1 MASRGRGSFTEVH
14 LCGGAMRRSLIQQV
28 NASHQRASKK
38 GRICMRNLKVAL
50 SMASLGFVLAA
61 TAVLATPG
69 PAGAIIHEMV
79 GANCSFNGP
88 PEPPGQA
95 GASNGQSF
103 VRALQSTGVISSI
116 VSTPTNVT
124 VNFDLSAP
132 PAKYVSAGFALTI
145 PDGFG
150 PGVSLT
156 LNPLPVLAGSNFPA
170 FVHCANLNPK
180 P

>member
-14 LCGGAMRRSLIQQV
+14 LCGGAMRRSLIQQGKRLSP
-28 NASHQRASKK
+28 ARFKK

-95 GASNGQSF
+95 GASNEIG
-103 VRALQSTGVISSI
+103 RASGRERGKIGGGLDQC
-116 VSTPTNVT
+116 
-124 VNFDLSAP
+124 
-132 PAKYVSAGFALTI
+132 K
-145 PDGFG
+145 
-150 PGVSLT
+150 
-156 LNPLPVLAGSNFPA
+156 
-170 FVHCANLNPK
+170 
-180 P
+180 

>member
-1 MASRGRGSFTEVH
+1 
-14 LCGGAMRRSLIQQV
+14 
-28 NASHQRASKK
+28 
-38 GRICMRNLKVAL
+38 MRNLKVAL

-88 PEPPGQA
+88 PEPSGQA

-103 VRALQSTGVISSI
+103 FRALQSTGVISSI

>member
-1 MASRGRGSFTEVH
+1 MLMSEIREKGRRISELAYRAATRMASRGRGSFTEVH

-28 NASHQRASKK
+28 NASHQRASK

-95 GASNGQSF
+95 GASNEIG
-103 VRALQSTGVISSI
+103 RASGRERGKIGGGLDQC
-116 VSTPTNVT
+116 
-124 VNFDLSAP
+124 
-132 PAKYVSAGFALTI
+132 K
-145 PDGFG
+145 
-150 PGVSLT
+150 
-156 LNPLPVLAGSNFPA
+156 
-170 FVHCANLNPK
+170 
-180 P
+180 

>member
-28 NASHQRASKK
+28 NASHQRASK

-69 PAGAIIHEMV
+69 PAGAIIPEMV

-88 PEPPGQA
+88 PEPPGQGSA
-95 GASNGQSF
+95 LDRASF
-103 VRALQSTGVISSI
+103 
-116 VSTPTNVT
+116 
-124 VNFDLSAP
+124 AP
-132 PAKYVSAGFALTI
+132 PPQRA
-145 PDGFG
+145 
-150 PGVSLT
+150 
-156 LNPLPVLAGSNFPA
+156 
-170 FVHCANLNPK
+170 
-180 P
+180 